1 MRVVYIYIYV
11 CIYAYM
17 YMCVAYIG
25 VPSKILAQFWAFA
38 LSLQY
43 SIVSTIYLHI
53 LVLNGTCIFVS
64 YLPANPSWSLYR
76 WIHAFYIVVGL
87 NKWEECLKRVC
98 SGQLH
103 LFTFNGV
110 HISRFFGAQNIPGSQ
125 NSQKPVV
132 GPRPKTRCQQ
142 NAVPVAPPNPMDF
155 AGVFVPQKKKLQIE
169 FGPIRKSLPNHD
181 ISFKGCASFESE
193 KNISTWNA
201 WLAHKNAAKIGQNNH
216 KDKRIPK
223 TYPWNVSFLVR
234 TILE

>member
-1 MRVVYIYIYV
+1 
-11 CIYAYM
+11 M
-17 YMCVAYIG
+17 YLCVAYIG

-76 WIHAFYIVVGL
+76 WIHVFYIVVGL

-103 LFTFNGV
+103 LITFNGV
-110 HISRFFGAQNIPGSQ
+110 HISRFFGAQNNPETKFSIQWSA
-125 NSQKPVV
+125 
-132 GPRPKTRCQQ
+132 RPKTRCQQ
-142 NAVPVAPPNPMDF
+142 NAVPVAPPNPMVL
-155 AGVFVPQKKKLQIE
+155 AGFCAQKSKPLSNSVQLENPSQIMT
-169 FGPIRKSLPNHD
+169 FRLRDVHLSNRRKTFLPGRLGWHR
-181 ISFKGCASFESE
+181 
-193 KNISTWNA
+193 
-201 WLAHKNAAKIGQNNH
+201 KNAAKIGQNNH
-216 KDKRIPK
+216 KEKRVPK